1 MESHGTEPDARELR
15 IAFIDRTKFT
25 HIIRLDPGIA
35 LNHGM
40 LDSQQLAILIEA
52 AADEVIRRHSSDLR
66 RELVERVMSEL
77 EPVLVAAT
85 LAKPSEALGLCF
97 DAIQAV
103 TEQADVLGALLDGAQ
118 QFCGDCGLFVLRGNS
133 ASGWQSRGYPLNAM
147 QRATIDCSTG
157 LPAQALQLRTHVVST
172 IAELGGNLP
181 QILGLADSARVVLL
195 PMVVRERIPA
205 MLLASGDSPSGTLD
219 VEALSVLTRLTG
231 LWLEALSNRKQ
242 AQPDTIPAPAPRF
255 VTAPPEN
262 LPTSALEPPPPLPEP
277 APLPPPPAPPVE
289 VAPPPAPVIAPPAA
303 PTPEDELHS
312 RARRFAK
319 LLVEE
324 IRLYNQSKVEQGRS
338 NRDLYN
344 RLQEDIEKSRAAYQK
359 RFGTALPNADYFT
372 QELVRILADND
383 PSLLGANFPR

>member
-1 MESHGTEPDARELR
+1 MDFHGTEADVKELR
-15 IAFIDRTKFT
+15 IGFIDRTKFT
-25 HIIRLDPGIA
+25 HIIRLDPAIA

-40 LDSQQLAILIEA
+40 LDSQQLAILVEA
-52 AADEVIRRHSSDLR
+52 AADEVIRRHSTDLR

-85 LAKPSEALGLCF
+85 LAKPSEALSRCF
-97 DAIQAV
+97 DTIQAV

-147 QRATIDCSTG
+147 QRATIDCSSG
-157 LPAQALQLRTHVVST
+157 LAARALQLRTHVLAT
-172 IAELGGNLP
+172 IAELGGSLP

-205 MLLASGDSPSGTLD
+205 ILLASGDSPSGPLD
-219 VEALSVLTRLTG
+219 VDALSVLTRLTG

-242 AQPDTIPAPAPRF
+242 AQADTIPAPAPRS
-255 VTAPPEN
+255 VPSSPEN
-262 LPTSALEPPPPLPEP
+262 LPTPAPEPPPP
-277 APLPPPPAPPVE
+277 PVE
-289 VAPPPAPVIAPPAA
+289 VTPPPAPVIVPPAA
-303 PTPEDELHS
+303 STPEDELHS

-383 PSLLGANFPR
+383 PSLLGANFPG